1 MFELTIPY
9 LYYQSSNK
17 RRKSPVKRNYV
28 SPTKIVKS
36 IVTDHSY
43 ENPEKVELGD
53 IVSETD
59 QEMQE
64 LQTKSYQIEGKRKS
78 T

>member
-1 MFELTIPY
+1 M
-9 LYYQSSNK
+9 
-17 RRKSPVKRNYV
+17 KRNYV

-43 ENPEKVELGD
+43 ENAEKVELGD

-64 LQTKSYQIEGKRKS
+64 LQTRVIKLKAKVKVLNQDIVRENK
-78 T
+78 